1 MTFFVDRD
9 LGPGVGMALRSVGV
23 DVVLHGDRFDADTS
37 DQHWIATM
45 TAESRV
51 ILTRDRHLRTHPAER
66 AVFEDAGAR
75 AIVVA
80 TGASTPLDDLRSLLI
95 AWPSIQH
102 HLVSTPSPWMFG
114 VSRDGRLTQY
124 VPATGP
130 GSPAERR
137 AALET
142 ARTERREKRTP
153 TAGRGAH

>member
-9 LGPGVGMALRSVGV
+9 LGPRVGTALRSVGV

-51 ILTRDRHLRTHPAER
+51 ILTRDRHLRTRPAER
-66 AVFEDAGAR
+66 AVFEDARAR

-80 TGASTPLDDLRSLLI
+80 TGVSTPLEDLRSLLI
-95 AWPSIQH
+95 AW
-102 HLVSTPSPWMFG
+102 STIELHVAETPAPWMFG
-114 VSRDGRLTQY
+114 LSRDGKLTQY
-124 VPATGP
+124 IPSTGP

-137 AALET
+137 AALVR
-142 ARTERREKRTP
+142 AR
-153 TAGRGAH
+153 AGRSSRQRSPGS